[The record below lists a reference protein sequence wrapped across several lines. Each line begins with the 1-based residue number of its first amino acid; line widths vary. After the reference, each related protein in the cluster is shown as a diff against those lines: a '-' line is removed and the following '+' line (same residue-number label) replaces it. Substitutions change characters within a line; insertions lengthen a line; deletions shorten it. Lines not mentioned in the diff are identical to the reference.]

1 MQRFFRLIP
10 RGLLRG
16 AFIPAHFSGELRM
29 VSPFRTS
36 GVVFCLALVFASAV
50 ALRPAHAAERI
61 VIHWWHAMGGQ
72 LGEAVEA
79 LAKQFNDSQPDYEV
93 RPLRKGTYAETLTA
107 AIAAY
112 RAKQPPHIVQVY
124 EVGTQTMLLS
134 GAVYPVYQ
142 LMKDQQIAIDWQQF
156 IPPVLSYYTKD
167 GNLYS
172 MPFNSS
178 TPILYY
184 NKDAFVK
191 AGLDPDKPPA
201 TWQDVALFSKKL
213 MAAGAVKCGFSIGW
227 PSWTMVENM
236 HAWHDQP
243 FATQQNGFGSLDT
256 QLQINGEFGVKH
268 IGQLAAWQQD
278 NIFSYG
284 GRRGEADPKFVNGEC
299 AMYIQSSALIG
310 GFARQITFP
319 WGTGELPH
327 WGAPYKKQNS
337 IIGGAT
343 LWVMQG
349 HKPAENKGI
358 AQFLAFLA
366 ATPQQKRWHQQTGYL
381 AISKTALEELRQ
393 EGHFTQTP
401 VQWTAFSQMTRA
413 EPTANTG
420 GIRLGNFVQLR
431 DIIEAELENI
441 FAGKKTAKQGLDEA
455 VQKSNAVLKEFVA
468 LYK

>member
-1 MQRFFRLIP
+1 MQ
-10 RGLLRG
+10 
-16 AFIPAHFSGELRM
+16 
-29 VSPFRTS
+29 SPCRQS
-36 GVVFCLALVFASAV
+36 GVVLWLALVLTG
-50 ALRPAHAAERI
+50 ALTLSTAGAAER
-61 VIHWWHAMGGQ
+61 VVLHWWHAMGGQ
-72 LGEAVEA
+72 LGETVDA
-79 LAKQFNDSQPDYEV
+79 LAKQFNDSQSDYEV
-93 RPLRKGTYAETLTA
+93 RPLRKGNYSEVLTA

-112 RAKQPPHIVQVY
+112 RAKQPPHLVQVF

-134 GAVYPVYQ
+134 SAVYPVYE
-142 LMKDQQIAIDWQQF
+142 LMKDQHIAVDWTQF
-156 IPPVLSYYTKD
+156 IQPVLSYYTKD

-184 NKDAFVK
+184 NKDAFAK
-191 AGLDPDKPPA
+191 AGLDPHTPPA
-201 TWQDVALFSKKL
+201 TWQEVEAFSKKL
-213 MAAGAVKCGFSIGW
+213 LAAGAAKCGFSIGW
-227 PSWTMVENM
+227 PSWTMIENM

-243 FATQQNGFGSLDT
+243 FATKQNGFGGLDV

-268 IGQLAAWQQD
+268 IAQLAAWQQD
-278 NIFSYG
+278 HVFSYG

-310 GFARQITFP
+310 GFTRQITFQ

-327 WGAPYKKQNS
+327 WGAPYTKQNS

-343 LWVMQG
+343 LWVMMG

-358 AQFLAFLA
+358 AQFLQFLS
-366 ATPQQKRWHQQTGYL
+366 ATPQQKSWHQQTGYL
-381 AISKTALEELRQ
+381 AISKIALEELRH
-393 EGHFTQTP
+393 EGHFQTMP

-413 EPTANTG
+413 EPTANSG
-420 GIRLGNFVQLR
+420 GIRLGNFVQIR

-455 VQKSNAVLKEFVA
+455 TQKSNEVLKEFAA